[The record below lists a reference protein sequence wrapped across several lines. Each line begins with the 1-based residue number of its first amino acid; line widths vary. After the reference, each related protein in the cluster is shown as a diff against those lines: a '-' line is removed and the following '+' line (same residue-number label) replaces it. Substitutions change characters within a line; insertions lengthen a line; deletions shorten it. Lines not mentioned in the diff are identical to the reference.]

1 MTLNTSDILRP
12 PFPPNVNVED
22 FVNNEDLRNNL
33 RSPNAF
39 FIYRKS
45 YTRHLLQLN
54 HRLPMTQVSKMAS
67 SHWNSE
73 PRRVKKAY
81 RQMAREVDRELN
93 QRRQRS
99 PHDPIIFSIITPS
112 NAVSILQSRNSTS
125 SL

>member
-1 MTLNTSDILRP
+1 MTFNITDSDIPRP
-12 PFPPNVNVED
+12 PFPPNVSVED

-54 HRLPMTQVSKMAS
+54 HRLPMTRVSKMAS
-67 SHWNSE
+67 THWNSE

-81 RQMAREVDRELN
+81 RQMAKEVDHELT
-93 QRRQRS
+93 QRRQSS
-99 PHDPIIFSIITPS
+99 PGHSFIFSIITPS
-112 NAVSILQSRNSTS
+112 NADSILRSARN
-125 SL
+125 